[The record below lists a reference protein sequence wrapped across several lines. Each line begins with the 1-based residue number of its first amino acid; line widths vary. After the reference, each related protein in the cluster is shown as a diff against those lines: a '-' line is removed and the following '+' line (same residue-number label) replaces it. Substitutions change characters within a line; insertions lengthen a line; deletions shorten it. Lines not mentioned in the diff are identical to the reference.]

1 MKQLQHV
8 IWSKGVFLTP
18 QHLQIQDQYV
28 EDLLQFQL
36 ESCGAHLWGFAHLGI
51 DSRKLADGL
60 FSVATARGILPDGLL
75 FDFPAADV
83 APPSRA
89 IGDFFADDRRHIDVF
104 LSVPEQRSNGINTGL
119 RQDTKARFISEMRM
133 VRDDN
138 TGTSDKPIQIAR
150 KNLKLLLEGENQE
163 GSTLVQIA
171 RVLKTTA
178 GTFELDLDFI
188 PPLLDIQGND
198 SLRRLLRGL
207 VETLA
212 ARSSALA
219 ANRRQK
225 NQSLADFTASDIAN
239 FWLQYTINQNL
250 PVFRHLLE
258 RATVHPEQ
266 LFSAMLALAGA
277 LTTFSTTI
285 VPGDLP
291 QYQHEQLG
299 KCFRDLERKIRILL
313 ETVIPVNFVAIPL
326 KLVQPSIYAAAIEQ
340 EKYLRE
346 CLWYLAVS
354 ASVDDATLAARAP
367 ALIKVGATAHVE
379 QMIRQALP
387 GLKLMYTSAPPA
399 EIPVKL
405 KYKYFSLDLAGKV
418 WEGIQRGRNVGVY
431 VPLELPNPEL
441 ELIVVLPRDR

>member
-18 QHLQIQDQYV
+18 QHLQTQDQYV

-36 ESCGAHLWGFAHLGI
+36 ESCGSHLWGFAQLGI
-51 DSRKLADGL
+51 DSRKLTEGL
-60 FSVATARGILPDGLL
+60 FSVAMARGILPDGLL
-75 FDFPAADV
+75 FDFPAADA
-83 APPSRA
+83 APPSRT
-89 IGDFFADDRRHIDVF
+89 IGDFFAEDRRRISIF

-119 RQDTKARFISEMRM
+119 KQDTKARFISEMRM

-138 TGTSDKPIQIAR
+138 TGASDKPIQIAR
-150 KNLKLLLEGENQE
+150 KNLKLLVEGENQE
-163 GSTLVQIA
+163 GSTLMQIA
-171 RVLKTTA
+171 SVVKTPA
-178 GTFELDLDFI
+178 GTFELDPDFI
-188 PPLLDIQGND
+188 PPLLDIHGND
-198 SLRRLLRGL
+198 PLRRILRGL

-212 ARSSALA
+212 ARSSVLA
-219 ANRRQK
+219 ATRRQK

-285 VPGDLP
+285 SPGDLP

-299 KCFRDLERKIRILL
+299 KCFRELEQKIRILM
-313 ETVIPVNFVAIPL
+313 ETVVPVNFVSIEL
-326 KLVQPSIYAAAIEQ
+326 KRVQPSIYATAIEQ
-340 EKYLRE
+340 EKYMCE

-354 ASVDDATLAARAP
+354 ANVDDAALVSRAP
-367 ALIKVGATAHVE
+367 ALIKVGATGHVE

-387 GLKLMYTSAPPA
+387 GLKLTYAPAPPP
-399 EIPVKL
+399 EIPIKL
-405 KYKYFSLDLAGKV
+405 KYKYFSLDLAGKG
-418 WEGIQRGRNVGVY
+418 WEGIQRSRNLGVY
-431 VPLELPNPEL
+431 VPMEFPNPQL
-441 ELIVVLPRDR
+441 ELIILLPRDR

>member
-8 IWSKGVFLTP
+8 IWSQGVFLTP
-18 QHLQIQDQYV
+18 QHLQTQDQYV
-28 EDLLQFQL
+28 ENLLQFQL
-36 ESCGAHLWGFAHLGI
+36 ESCGSNLWGFAHLGI
-51 DSRKLADGL
+51 DSRKLAEGVFGVD
-60 FSVATARGILPDGLL
+60 TARGILPDGLL
-75 FDFPAADV
+75 FDFPTAD
-83 APPSRA
+83 AGPPARTIA
-89 IGDFFADDRRHIDVF
+89 DFFVDGRSCLDVF
-104 LSVPEQRSNGINTGL
+104 LSVPEQRNNGVNTGI

-138 TGTSDKPIQIAR
+138 TGASSKPIQIAR
-150 KNLKLLLEGENQE
+150 KNFKLLLEGENQE
-163 GSTLVQIA
+163 GSTLMQVA
-171 RVLKTTA
+171 RVMKTAA
-178 GTFELDLDFI
+178 GTFELDPDFI
-188 PPLLDIQGND
+188 PPLLDAHGND
-198 SLRRLLRGL
+198 SLRRILRGL

-239 FWLQYTINQNL
+239 FWLQYAINQNL

-285 VPGDLP
+285 APSDLP

-299 KCFRDLERKIRILL
+299 KCFRELEQKIRILL
-313 ETVIPVNFVAIPL
+313 ETVVPVNFVAIPL

-340 EKYLRE
+340 EKHLRE

-354 ASVDDATLAARAP
+354 AGVDDATLVARAP
-367 ALIKVGATAHVE
+367 VLIKVGATGHVE

-387 GLKLMYTSAPPA
+387 GLKLTYTPAPPP

-418 WEGIQRGRNVGVY
+418 WEGIQRGRNLGVY
-431 VPLELPNPEL
+431 VPLELPNPQL
-441 ELIVVLPRDR
+441 ELIIVSPRGL